1 MKVTLL
7 KLIEILS
14 GRVEFLICQRL
25 HALVSNSAVRERVTF
40 LSLNLPFVVG
50 MSKVLTISVIRSGI
64 NLAEFCHHN

>member
-7 KLIEILS
+7 KLMEILS

-25 HALVSNSAVRERVTF
+25 RALVSDSAVRQWVTF
-40 LSLNLPFVVG
+40 LSLNLPSVIE
-50 MSKVLTISVIRSGI
+50 MSKVLTILVIRSRI